1 MARRDPNG
9 LAARLSALS
18 YQHGEAL
25 ARARTD
31 AEQVEALFLAE
42 HWLRGCMAGL
52 EMATATG
59 VAVVAEVRS
68 GVLAALLALVPDL
81 VAGFGEGT
89 CAGCG
94 GVLEPDVRRWGL
106 ATCDPCRAAVELGV
120 VFPWLPIDPEAPPR
134 GGG

>member
-25 ARARTD
+25 ARARSD

-52 EMATATG
+52 EMTKAIEPKS

-81 VAGFGEGT
+81 VAGFGKGT

-120 VFPWLPIDPEAPPR
+120 VFPWLPIDPEDPH
-134 GGG
+134 